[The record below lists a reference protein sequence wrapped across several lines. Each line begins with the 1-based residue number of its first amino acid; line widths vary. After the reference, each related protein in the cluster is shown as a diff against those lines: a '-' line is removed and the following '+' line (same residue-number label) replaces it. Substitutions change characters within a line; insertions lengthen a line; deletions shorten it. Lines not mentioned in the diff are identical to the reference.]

1 VIIMAEKLSPE
12 DRKSAILFTAGCSV
26 FAVLGVLIAVIM
38 RPSGIGLL
46 GPILVGPGI
55 TIFLFG
61 ALYDSSLGPLM
72 GISSD
77 EFTDKLRYAYMGLG
91 GLFMIMGF
99 FAWVL
104 G

>member
-1 VIIMAEKLSPE
+1 MAEKLSPE

-26 FAVLGVLIAVIM
+26 FTVLGVLLAVVL
-38 RPSGIGLL
+38 RPLGIGIL
-46 GPILVGPGI
+46 GPLLVGPGI

-77 EFTDKLRYAYMGLG
+77 KFTDKLRYAYMALG
-91 GLFMIMGF
+91 ALFIAMGF